1 MPLLLLSL
9 ALLLTLALMRALAV
23 PLVLVLALI
32 LALTLALTLPLT
44 LALALPLV
52 LARVLAFVLALTL
65 AATAAPSAPLAFS
78 AHFHEST
85 SFDPMRWASFPH
97 TSGAK
102 TATEPPRDRLRNSA
116 SPRRRAAPEPKG
128 VESVAR
134 P

>member
-1 MPLLLLSL
+1 LRSLLPLLLRPLP
-9 ALLLTLALMRALAV
+9 LLLPMALMRALAL
-23 PLVLVLALI
+23 PLVLTLKLA
-32 LALTLALTLPLT
+32 LPLT
-44 LALALPLV
+44 LALPLV
-52 LARVLAFVLALTL
+52 LARVLTLALALALTL

-78 AHFHEST
+78 ARFHEST
-85 SFDPMRWASFPH
+85 SFDPMRWASFPR

-128 VESVAR
+128 IESVAR

>member
-1 MPLLLLSL
+1 M
-9 ALLLTLALMRALAV
+9 ALMRALV
-23 PLVLVLALI
+23 LPLPLPLPLSLKLALTLVLALT
-32 LALTLALTLPLT
+32 LT
-44 LALALPLV
+44 LALPLV
-52 LARVLAFVLALTL
+52 LARVLTLALPLTLAL

-78 AHFHEST
+78 ARFHEST

-102 TATEPPRDRLRNSA
+102 TATEPPRDRLRNST

-128 VESVAR
+128 IESVAR

>member
-1 MPLLLLSL
+1 MALLRALVLPLPLPLSL
-9 ALLLTLALMRALAV
+9 KLALT
-23 PLVLVLALI
+23 LVLALT
-32 LALTLALTLPLT
+32 LT
-44 LALALPLV
+44 LALPLV
-52 LARVLAFVLALTL
+52 LARVLTLALPLTLAL

-78 AHFHEST
+78 ARFHEST
-85 SFDPMRWASFPH
+85 SFDPMRWASFPR

-128 VESVAR
+128 IESVAR

>member
-1 MPLLLLSL
+1 MG
-9 ALLLTLALMRALAV
+9 LMRALV
-23 PLVLVLALI
+23 LPLPLPLPLSLKLALTLVLAL
-32 LALTLALTLPLT
+32 TLT

-52 LARVLAFVLALTL
+52 LARVLTLALPLTLAL

-78 AHFHEST
+78 ARFHEST
-85 SFDPMRWASFPH
+85 SFDPMRWASFPR

-102 TATEPPRDRLRNSA
+102 TATEPPLDRLRNSA

-128 VESVAR
+128 IESVAR